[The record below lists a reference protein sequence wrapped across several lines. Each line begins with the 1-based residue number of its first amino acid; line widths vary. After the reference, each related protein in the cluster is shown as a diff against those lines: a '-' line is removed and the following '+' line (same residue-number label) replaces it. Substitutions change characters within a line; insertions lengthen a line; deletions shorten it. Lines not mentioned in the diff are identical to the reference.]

1 MGPLSM
7 TSASKALINP
17 RVAQVPPE
25 VASLASTS
33 LWIGTK
39 DLSALAEISERKSRE
54 ALDRSLNGATW
65 RRHLLEVRT
74 IEGSGGRGG
83 KALQVYVPSLP
94 PDLRERFLA
103 TLKTDHEFVHTSTPA
118 LPAPEYLD
126 PAIYKRHAERCWK
139 IELLAPAL
147 AHPPRSHARGKELR
161 RIAAKEYP
169 APNGKT
175 VKPSLT
181 TLREWLRN
189 LETEGEQ
196 TLVSKPREQNVP
208 RAIVNRTWDAAC
220 PLSAEEKA
228 EIREELD
235 TYLASAWAGGV
246 PGVNR
251 VVQFASS
258 RLVEL
263 SRVHG
268 WPDANLENCNI
279 GRYLAEQYRKYSVIA
294 LKERNAKAFFDKM
307 TPRIKV
313 NRKKLK
319 PGDVVVGDVH
329 PFDVQKLEGGRIV
342 HARLICW
349 LDLATYDIFVD
360 VVILGPG
367 RGIRQEDIAASFV
380 NMVLAWGLPKQ
391 LRLDNGKEYKWD
403 AMMKGFHALSAVVR
417 TYSQVFLPSIL
428 GEGEKDELLKD
439 FTPRNVISRA
449 RPYNAPAKQIE
460 GVQGILEY
468 YFFSMMPGWIGGD
481 RMNKRTHKVGE
492 APRAHEGDD
501 EVFARDIA
509 LCIRLYRDTEQSD
522 GSSPNSKR
530 RAAYATGFT
539 PVRVDLALL
548 VCTLSETE
556 MRMVHNDGIEV
567 NGRFG
572 MIDELVPHIGHKVET
587 IYAKWY
593 KAHAFY
599 RNQQGKL
606 FAVPL
611 GDEWDHDDPAGAK
624 EQSRLVSVQN
634 AFYRTLKEKTEDMD
648 LMAEVKRHLGHM
660 PPPPELPDGIRIT
673 TAEGNAIA
681 AAIEVAKEPAKQKL
695 PPLSFRHPKTGEV
708 MRPALVEQAEP
719 VTPAFDIYAL
729 PPPEKKKPDQSA
741 DGLGFDIYKVLT
753 KRPPLNH
760 EEKETERP

>member
-1 MGPLSM
+1 MANSS
-7 TSASKALINP
+7 TAIVDP
-17 RVAQVPPE
+17 RAITIPPE
-25 VASLASTS
+25 VAGLASQS
-33 LWIGTK
+33 LWCGTTEFA
-39 DLSALAEISERKSRE
+39 ALAGINRQNAHGAMVRCM
-54 ALDRSLNGATW
+54 NGGAW
-65 RRHLLEVRT
+65 RGEKLEVQT
-74 IEGSGGRGG
+74 VEAKGGRGG
-83 KALQVYVPSLP
+83 KALQVYIPSLP
-94 PDLRERFLA
+94 PDLREKFLA
-103 TLKTDHEFVHTSTPA
+103 TLKTDHEFVHPSTPA

-126 PAIYKRHAERCWK
+126 PALYKRHADRCWK

-169 APNGKT
+169 APSGKT

-181 TLREWLRN
+181 TLREWLRK
-189 LETEGEQ
+189 LEKEDEQ
-196 TLVSKPREQNVP
+196 TSGRKTREQVV
-208 RAIVNRTWDAAC
+208 IVNRAWDAAC
-220 PLSAEEKA
+220 PLSIEEKA
-228 EIREELD
+228 QIREELD

-263 SRVHG
+263 SREHG
-268 WPDANLENCNI
+268 WPDASLETCNI

-294 LKERNAKAFFDKM
+294 LKERNAKAHFDKV
-307 TPRIKV
+307 TPRIKI

-391 LRLDNGKEYKWD
+391 LRLDNGKEYKWE
-403 AMMKGFHALSAVVR
+403 AMMQGFHALAAVVR

-428 GEGEKDELLKD
+428 GEGERNELLND

-460 GVQGILEY
+460 SVQGILEY

-492 APRAHEGDD
+492 APKAHEGDD
-501 EVFARDIA
+501 EAFERDIA
-509 LCIRLYRDTEQSD
+509 LCIKLYQTTEQKD
-522 GSSPNSKR
+522 GSSPNDKR
-530 RAAYATGFT
+530 SAAYAAGLT

-556 MRMVHNDGIEV
+556 MRMVSNRGVEV

-572 MIDELVPHIGHKVET
+572 MIDELTPHIGHKVEI

-593 KAHAFY
+593 KSHAFY
-599 RNQQGKL
+599 RDQQGKL
-606 FAVPL
+606 FAIPL
-611 GDEWDHDDPAGAK
+611 GVEYDHDDPAGAK

-634 AFYRTLKEKTEDMD
+634 AFYRTLKAKTEDMD
-648 LMAEVKRHLGHM
+648 MMAEVERHLAHM
-660 PPPPELPDGIRIT
+660 PPAPELPEGIRIT

-681 AAIEVAKEPAKQKL
+681 SALEEAKDTPPRKLKAGEKIHPNTGALLTIAPPKENRPDGEIPPGLPAVVTPIAPAKSSQVATRFDPFENL
-695 PPLSFRHPKTGEV
+695 Q
-708 MRPALVEQAEP
+708 PA
-719 VTPAFDIYAL
+719 T
-729 PPPEKKKPDQSA
+729 KP
-741 DGLGFDIYKVLT
+741 T
-753 KRPPLNH
+753 
-760 EEKETERP
+760 

>member
-1 MGPLSM
+1 MPR
-7 TSASKALINP
+7 TSTALLDP
-17 RVAQVPPE
+17 RTVILPPE
-25 VASLASTS
+25 VAGLHS
-33 LWIGTK
+33 
-39 DLSALAEISERKSRE
+39 
-54 ALDRSLNGATW
+54 
-65 RRHLLEVRT
+65 
-74 IEGSGGRGG
+74 
-83 KALQVYVPSLP
+83 
-94 PDLRERFLA
+94 
-103 TLKTDHEFVHTSTPA
+103 PA
-118 LPAPEYLD
+118 LPATDPLPAPQILN
-126 PAIYKRHAERCWK
+126 PAIHKRYAELCWK
-139 IELLAPAL
+139 IELLAPAM
-147 AHPPRSHARGKELR
+147 AHHPRSHARGKELR

-181 TLREWLRN
+181 TLREWLRK
-189 LETEGEQ
+189 LETKGEQ
-196 TLVSKPREQNVP
+196 AIVRKPREQDVP
-208 RAIVNRTWDAAC
+208 RVIVNRAWDAAC
-220 PLSAEEKA
+220 PLSVEEKTK
-228 EIREELD
+228 IREELD
-235 TYLASAWAGGV
+235 TYLASAWAEGV

-263 SRVHG
+263 SREHG
-268 WPDANLENCNI
+268 WPDANLKNCDI

-294 LKERNAKAFFDKM
+294 QRERNAKTFFDTKI
-307 TPRIKV
+307 PRIKV

-329 PFDVQKLEGGRIV
+329 PFDVQKKEGDRIV

-391 LRLDNGKEYKWD
+391 LRLDNGKEYKWE
-403 AMMKGFHALSAVVR
+403 AMMKGFHTLAAVVR
-417 TYSQVFLPSIL
+417 DYNQVFLPSIL
-428 GEGEKDELLKD
+428 GEGEKNELLED

-449 RPYNAPAKQIE
+449 RAYNAPAKQIE

-492 APRAHEGDD
+492 APKAHEGDD
-501 EVFARDIA
+501 DAFARDIA
-509 LCIRLYRDTEQSD
+509 LCLQLYQNTEQGD
-522 GSSPNSKR
+522 GSSPHDKR
-530 RAAYATGFT
+530 RAAYASGVT

-556 MRMVHNDGIEV
+556 MRMVHNDGVEV

-572 MIDELVPHIGHKVET
+572 LIDELVPNIGHKVEI

-593 KAHAFY
+593 KSHAFY

-606 FAVPL
+606 FAIPL
-611 GDEWDHDDPAGAK
+611 GVEYDHDDPAGAR
-624 EQSRLVSVQN
+624 EQTRLVSVQN
-634 AFYRTLKEKTEDMD
+634 VFINTLKENTEAMDM
-648 LMAEVKRHLGHM
+648 MAEVKRHLAHM
-660 PPPPELPDGIRIT
+660 PPAPELPEGILIA

-681 AAIEVAKEPAKQKL
+681 SAIEVAKKPAKQKL
-695 PPLSFRHPKTGEV
+695 PPLSFRHPKTGKV
-708 MRPALVEQAEP
+708 MQPAPVDQEQL

-729 PPPEKKKPDQSA
+729 PPPEKKKPDTSA
-741 DGLGFDIYKVLT
+741 DGPDFDIYKVLT

-760 EEKETERP
+760 EEKEMD